1 MKFVK
6 SVSSVLEQIA
16 KWLAIASTAV
26 MWLVMCYAVFM
37 RYLFHNPPV
46 WGDELCRYCLVWLTF
61 YGGAV
66 ALRRRQLANMNL
78 LVNLFP
84 PKIRKWVNVVV
95 SILGLALLAAFT
107 VWSIQLVMSR
117 SVQIQKSPAMG
128 LPLPIVYSC
137 LPIGL
142 GLMTLQQLIL
152 IILDI
157 AAAPEE
163 EVQAV

>member
-1 MKFVK
+1 M
-6 SVSSVLEQIA
+6 
-16 KWLAIASTAV
+16 
-26 MWLVMCYAVFM
+26 
-37 RYLFHNPPV
+37 
-46 WGDELCRYCLVWLTF
+46 
-61 YGGAV
+61 

-137 LPIGL
+137 LPIGM